1 MHFRKIVCKKVYLS
15 PRSVED
21 ALKYTEWLNNFETA
35 QYVEQYV
42 KVLSY
47 EGECEFLSNQNIPGY
62 NFAIVDNE
70 TDELIGA
77 ISLEHVNNINRTA
90 ELGIFIGEENHL
102 SKGYGSE
109 AITLLLDY
117 GFNFLN
123 LNSIMLRV
131 YDYNIRAQKA
141 YQKCGFKKFGVW
153 KDSHYFGGKY
163 GDIIYMSI
171 TKKEFSKK

>member
-1 MHFRKIVCKKVYLS
+1 MHFRKIVGKKVYLS